1 MHFHHLMPIR
11 IHRPLSVLLM
21 PFAGL
26 LFLAAPAFPA
36 TGVLAQGLTP
46 QLIIKGVY
54 AAYVKGDGKSPAY
67 TPAVTSRLTRHLL
80 EADFLIDGQ
89 DFQVARVAVR
99 QVSLAGDKAVVN
111 ARFTNFGKP
120 IHVRFDFRRIG
131 DRWLVAEV
139 RHLHDKAR
147 FSLRRMLSL
156 RPL

>member
-1 MHFHHLMPIR
+1 MQFHHHMRMR

-26 LFLAAPAFPA
+26 LLLAALAFPA
-36 TGVLAQGLTP
+36 AGILGQGLTP
-46 QLIIKGVY
+46 ELIIKGVY

-67 TPAVTSRLTRHLL
+67 TPAVTSRLKRHRL
-80 EADFLIDGQ
+80 EADFLIAGQ
-89 DFQVARVAVR
+89 DFQVAKVAVR
-99 QVSLAGDKAVVN
+99 QVSLAGDKAVID

-120 IHVRFDFRRIG
+120 MHVRFDFRRIG

-139 RHLHDKAR
+139 RHLHDKSH

>member
-1 MHFHHLMPIR
+1 MQFHHHMRMR

-26 LFLAAPAFPA
+26 LLLAALAFPA
-36 TGVLAQGLTP
+36 AGILAQGLTP
-46 QLIIKGVY
+46 ELIIKGVY

-67 TPAVTSRLTRHLL
+67 TPAVTSRLKRHRL
-80 EADFLIDGQ
+80 EADFLIAGQ
-89 DFQVARVAVR
+89 DFQVAKVAVR
-99 QVSLAGDKAVVN
+99 QVSLAGDKAVID

-120 IHVRFDFRRIG
+120 MHVRFDFRRIG

-139 RHLHDKAR
+139 RHLHDKSH